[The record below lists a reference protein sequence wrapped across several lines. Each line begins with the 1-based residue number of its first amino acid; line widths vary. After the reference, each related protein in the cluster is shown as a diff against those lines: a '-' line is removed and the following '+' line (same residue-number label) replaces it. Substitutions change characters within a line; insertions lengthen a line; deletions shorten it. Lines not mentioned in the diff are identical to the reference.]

1 MNQVAGATRVELV
14 ENNGAFGSGLRVYAD
29 VEEFLPIMGQSKV
42 GSGRRSDLLN
52 SSAAYD
58 DFAGRINVGDGGGR
72 LEIGDGRIGDRLF
85 LGGIVGI
92 VCALVSYAR
101 EQLGGYARAAVHS
114 TELGI
119 LDHGMKRVF
128 RGGHAVGA
136 GFARQVDRNGGT
148 RPSVFSVVGP
158 GLARRF
164 AGGLGRV
171 EMYSGVAAS
180 IPTTPTLFAHSH
192 P

>member
-1 MNQVAGATRVELV
+1 
-14 ENNGAFGSGLRVYAD
+14 
-29 VEEFLPIMGQSKV
+29 MGQSKV

-58 DFAGRINVGDGGGR
+58 DFAGGINIGDGSGR

-85 LGGIVGI
+85 LGGVVGI

-158 GLARRF
+158 GIAGRF
-164 AGGLGRV
+164 VGDLGRV
-171 EMYSGVAAS
+171 ESDRWVAGS
-180 IPTTPTLFAHSH
+180 IQAFRTFLADAQTPGGIIPGGEEKNRKVFGLRC
-192 P
+192 